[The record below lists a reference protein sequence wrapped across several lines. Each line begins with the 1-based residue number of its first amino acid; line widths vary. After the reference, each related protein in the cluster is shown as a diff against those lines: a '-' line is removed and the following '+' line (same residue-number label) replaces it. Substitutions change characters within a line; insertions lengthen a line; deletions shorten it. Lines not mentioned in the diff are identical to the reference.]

1 VKERV
6 TGGTVELPVLTR
18 SNYHEWSLVMKVSL
32 EALGL
37 WDAVVSGS
45 VDRSED
51 RLALATILRVV
62 PPEMKVGLAVKKSA
76 KVAWEAVKSKR
87 VGDDRVK
94 LANVQCLLKEFEN
107 VVFRVE
113 EPVDEF
119 AVRIDGLVASLRELG
134 EEMEDS
140 RVVKKI
146 LPVVPRK
153 LRQVVVAIE
162 MLTDLNTMFME
173 GLVGRLRVA
182 EATDVVNDVGWLL
195 LTEGQWEEL
204 RRQRSGKQWARDDD
218 ARRRRNKKGADRGGG
233 HDEDDDDTS
242 TCSGTSRRSER
253 RN

>member
-51 RLALATILRVV
+51 RLALATILHVV

-94 LANVQCLLKEFEN
+94 LANVQRLLKEFEN

-119 AVRIDGLVASLRELG
+119 AVRIDRLVASLRELG

-146 LPVVPRK
+146 LRVVPRK
-153 LRQVVVAIE
+153 L
-162 MLTDLNTMFME
+162 
-173 GLVGRLRVA
+173 
-182 EATDVVNDVGWLL
+182 
-195 LTEGQWEEL
+195 
-204 RRQRSGKQWARDDD
+204 
-218 ARRRRNKKGADRGGG
+218 
-233 HDEDDDDTS
+233 
-242 TCSGTSRRSER
+242 
-253 RN
+253 